1 MPDSKLIA
9 IASDDPVFL
18 GVLSSRIH
26 SVWALV
32 LGGRLG
38 VGNDPTYNKSAS
50 FDSFPFPVPRET
62 QAERIRDLAEQLDAH
77 RKRQQAAHPEVTL
90 TGMYNVLEKLRT
102 GEALTEKDK
111 VIHEQGLVS
120 VLRQLHDELDLAV
133 LEAYGWSDLAPLMQA
148 ANGLATPAG
157 QSLNDARQA
166 LDEQLLERLVALNAE
181 RAAEEARGLIRWL
194 RPEFQNPAGSTA
206 PTQGALDAGD
216 DDAVPVKK
224 TAAKKQAWPKDL
236 TDQVKAVT
244 ATLAAAASPRH
255 ADDIAALFTG
265 GSKRPARVAQI
276 LDMLT
281 ALGRARE
288 TPDGRFAGN
297 G

>member
-1 MPDSKLIA
+1 
-9 IASDDPVFL
+9 
-18 GVLSSRIH
+18 
-26 SVWALV
+26 
-32 LGGRLG
+32 
-38 VGNDPTYNKSAS
+38 
-50 FDSFPFPVPRET
+50 
-62 QAERIRDLAEQLDAH
+62 
-77 RKRQQAAHPEVTL
+77 
-90 TGMYNVLEKLRT
+90 
-102 GEALTEKDK
+102 
-111 VIHEQGLVS
+111 
-120 VLRQLHDELDLAV
+120 
-133 LEAYGWSDLAPLMQA
+133 MQA
-148 ANGLATPAG
+148 ANGLVTPNGTSMA
-157 QSLNDARQA
+157 DARQA

-216 DDAVPVKK
+216 DDVVPEKK
-224 TAAKKQAWPKDL
+224 TTAKKQPWPKDL

-244 ATLAAAASPRH
+244 GTLSASSSPRS
-255 ADDIAALFTG
+255 ADDVAALFTG

-281 ALGRARE
+281 ALGRARH